1 MSQFIET
8 IRLENGVLHSLNYHQ
23 ERVNKTFLQFF
34 RTSSSFS
41 LEKVISKNKPPQQGL
56 FKLRIVY
63 DALQQSIEFAEYT
76 RAKFNS
82 YKLVE
87 IDNNFRYSFKST
99 DRKLFDKIS
108 QETDKN
114 ILPILIQNKNVSDSV
129 FSNLIFEKN
138 GKLYSPNTPLLF
150 GTMLSQTL
158 LQHKINMITI
168 KEDEIKNFDYIYPI
182 NAMNPLGA
190 IEKIKI

>member
-34 RTSSSFS
+34 RTLSSFS
-41 LEKVISKNKPPQQGL
+41 LEKVISKNKLPQQGL

>member
-34 RTSSSFS
+34 KTSSSFS
-41 LEKVISKNKPPQQGL
+41 LEKVISKNKLPQQGL

-63 DALQQSIEFAEYT
+63 DALQQSIEFAEYI

-99 DRKLFDKIS
+99 DGKLFDKIS
-108 QETDKN
+108 QEADKN
-114 ILPILIQNKNVSDSV
+114 TLPILIQNKNVSDSV

>member
-34 RTSSSFS
+34 KTSSSFS
-41 LEKVISKNKPPQQGL
+41 LEKVISKNKLPQQGL

-63 DALQQSIEFAEYT
+63 DALQQSIEFAEYI

-108 QETDKN
+108 QEADKN
-114 ILPILIQNKNVSDSV
+114 TLPILIQNKNVSDSV

>member
-34 RTSSSFS
+34 KTSSSFS
-41 LEKVISKNKPPQQGL
+41 LEKVISKNKLPQQGL

>member
-1 MSQFIET
+1 MSQFIES
-8 IRLENGVLHSLNYHQ
+8 IRLENGVVHNLNYHQ
-23 ERVNKTFLQFF
+23 ERVNKTFLRIFKMPAN
-34 RTSSSFS
+34 FS
-41 LEKVISKNKPPQQGL
+41 LEKIISENKFPQQGL
-56 FKLRIVY
+56 FKIRIVY
-63 DALQQSIEFAEYT
+63 DSHRQSIEFATYT
-76 RAKFNS
+76 RPKFHT

-87 IDNNFRYSFKST
+87 IEKNFTYSFKST
-99 DRKLFDKIS
+99 DRKLFDTIS

-114 ILPILIQNKNVSDSV
+114 TLPILIQNKNVSDSV

-150 GTMLSQTL
+150 GTMLSQSL
-158 LQHKINMITI
+158 LQHEITMITI